1 MLSAEAETEIT
12 EGGRDAS
19 EVFSGKCACL
29 TSMRARVRIPSS
41 HTHTKCIP
49 VIQWTSWLARLD
61 RWAMDASVCE
71 METDGGVHV
80 MSAYT
85 CTCTELKWI
94 YLPCLPN
101 EASVG
106 EMDSMETLLEHRVY
120 PKASTVAYFPLS
132 LRPHRESNGDS
143 FIYCYCLFV
152 FSKISPGVLE
162 KWLGSYEHL
171 LLLQRTRAQF

>member
-1 MLSAEAETEIT
+1 MLSAEAETEMT

-49 VIQWTSWLARLD
+49 AIQWTSWLARLD
-61 RWAMDASVCE
+61 RWAMDASVYE

-80 MSAYT
+80 ISAYT
-85 CTCTELKWI
+85 CTCAELRWI

-106 EMDSMETLLEHRVY
+106 EMDSMETFIRTQFIPKHPPWHTFLWVY
-120 PKASTVAYFPLS
+120 
-132 LRPHRESNGDS
+132 RPHRESNGDS
-143 FIYCYCLFV
+143 FIYCYCLVV

-162 KWLGSYEHL
+162 KCLGSYEHL
-171 LLLQRTRAQF
+171 LLLQRTRVQF

>member
-1 MLSAEAETEIT
+1 MLSAEAETEMT

-19 EVFSGKCACL
+19 EVFGGKCACL
-29 TSMRARVRIPSS
+29 TSMRAGVRIPSS

-49 VIQWTSWLARLD
+49 AIQWTSWLARLD

-85 CTCTELKWI
+85 CTCAELRWI
-94 YLPCLPN
+94 YLPCLPS

-106 EMDSMETLLEHRVY
+106 EMGSMETFIRTQSLSQSIHCGILFSE
-120 PKASTVAYFPLS
+120 STDLTENPMEI
-132 LRPHRESNGDS
+132 HS
-143 FIYCYCLFV
+143 FIAIVYLSFQ
-152 FSKISPGVLE
+152 KLE
-162 KWLGSYEHL
+162 PEC
-171 LLLQRTRAQF
+171 